1 MSAQPANT
9 DIKVYRTVR
18 SFRDSVRNDSIAAL
32 TKRLRPL
39 IARVPGDENVVEV
52 KARDTSVKDFS
63 PFMGEARFGAGRGFP
78 VVIGLKSQVSFAN
91 AQINIDDADF
101 AFQIGADKF
110 IQTVSAGLSGDL
122 YGDAK
127 ALTGDV

>member
-52 KARDTSVKDFS
+52 KARDTGVKDFS

-78 VVIGLKSQVSFAN
+78 IVIGLKSQVSFAN
-91 AQINIDDADF
+91 AQTNIDDADF

-110 IQTVSAGLSGDL
+110 IQTTSAGLSGDL

-127 ALTGDV
+127 ALSGDL

>member
-78 VVIGLKSQVSFAN
+78 VVIGLKSQVSFTN
-91 AQINIDDADF
+91 AQTNIADADF

-110 IQTVSAGLSGDL
+110 IQTTSAGLSGDL

>member
-52 KARDTSVKDFS
+52 KARDTGVKDFS

-78 VVIGLKSQVSFAN
+78 IVIGLKSQVSFAN
-91 AQINIDDADF
+91 AQTNIDDADF

-110 IQTVSAGLSGDL
+110 IQTTAAGLSGDL

-127 ALTGDV
+127 ALSGDL